1 MPIHKDFQPVYSQKS
16 EINFLQCYPG
26 GILKY
31 TDLCNLLQLTAGEHA
46 ALGGLSFS
54 DMHPFHQAWVLQKM
68 QLTIFELPKWKEVVS
83 LETYVIKMEHG
94 KSIRVINMHKNKK
107 QLVRAITHWLVMDT
121 QKRKSTALALPFEH
135 FLNHNLL
142 LDFEDYTHVLE
153 TVSFSENS
161 KTKNIELSDL
171 DILAHANNVKYLE
184 WCLNFYTSEQ
194 IIKHPIV
201 RLDMQFIREL
211 KEQDLIK
218 IHQKKGENQ
227 TLFEI
232 TKNEKISFIL
242 RIEHKKNLPKE
253 V

>member
-1 MPIHKDFQPVYSQKS
+1 MPIHKDFKPVYTQKS

-31 TDLCNLLQLTAGEHA
+31 TDLCNLLQLFAGEHA

-54 DMHPFHQAWVLQKM
+54 DMQPFQKAWVLQKI
-68 QLTIFELPKWKEVVS
+68 QLTIYELPKWKDVVS

-94 KSIRVINMHKNKK
+94 KSVRVIDMYKNKK

-121 QKRKSTALALPFEH
+121 QKRKLTVLALPFEH
-135 FLNHNLL
+135 FLNHNMS
-142 LDFEDYTHVLE
+142 LDIDDEAYVLE
-153 TVSFSENS
+153 SVSVSENS

-201 RLDMQFIREL
+201 RMDMQFIREL
-211 KEQDLIK
+211 KEQDQIK
-218 IHQKKGENQ
+218 ILQKKGGNQ

-232 TKNEKISFIL
+232 TKNGKISFHL